1 MNVQCLRCKGRGF
14 CGREACPHI
23 INSEARFKIS
33 KNIEKQDFV
42 GSSPSCFVGRVGYP
56 KLHVGILSPVE
67 VTQDAWLYDAPRYWA
82 HNNMGIPNI
91 VDYRSSLI
99 NSRFVVHAHDSHKML
114 DIAQEVGMASAP
126 VDVEVNL
133 EEKPKFRL
141 NPDSVVAPTG
151 PNANIKNAKITSN
164 PKIHTKVD
172 KVVSDFD
179 LKANDALLYLYKNK
193 FDENFLSKILS
204 VGTLGVKNNRKLVP
218 TRWSIASVDS
228 TIGNHL
234 TEKIKEYSQI
244 GFFAYFGGY
253 LGNYYLILFFP
264 EVYSYEL
271 FETYMPKA
279 SWNISSQ
286 INYTTDYEPYQGRTS
301 YAENCAGGF
310 YASRIAILEKL
321 ENIKKQG
328 SVLCLRFI
336 TGEYSIPLGVWVVRE
351 ATRKA
356 LENKPLE
363 FASKELM
370 LRYAELL
377 IKKKFNFDL
386 NKIIKDSV
394 ILKNMKEQSKLDQFL

>member
-1 MNVQCLRCKGRGF
+1 
-14 CGREACPHI
+14 
-23 INSEARFKIS
+23 
-33 KNIEKQDFV
+33 
-42 GSSPSCFVGRVGYP
+42 
-56 KLHVGILSPVE
+56 
-67 VTQDAWLYDAPRYWA
+67 
-82 HNNMGIPNI
+82 
-91 VDYRSSLI
+91 
-99 NSRFVVHAHDSHKML
+99 
-114 DIAQEVGMASAP
+114 
-126 VDVEVNL
+126 
-133 EEKPKFRL
+133 
-141 NPDSVVAPTG
+141 
-151 PNANIKNAKITSN
+151 
-164 PKIHTKVD
+164 
-172 KVVSDFD
+172 
-179 LKANDALLYLYKNK
+179 
-193 FDENFLSKILS
+193 
-204 VGTLGVKNNRKLVP
+204 
-218 TRWSIASVDS
+218 
-228 TIGNHL
+228 
-234 TEKIKEYSQI
+234 
-244 GFFAYFGGY
+244 
-253 LGNYYLILFFP
+253 
-264 EVYSYEL
+264 
-271 FETYMPKA
+271 MPKA